1 MTSTHPWM
9 RRRVR
14 PATATTPGAATATTA
29 APMPPVPTPSAPTS
43 TSPNAAAPSPVAPAS
58 TGGGL
63 QLSFG
68 SGSSAP
74 APTQGPGPARVP
86 AAGSAPAGAAASN
99 STGPSP
105 RVAARLAARQRRVRP
120 FAAPDPR
127 DVRVLD
133 EDTAVVRVDRRR
145 SAVGTLV
152 VSGCTSTVWESTDH
166 VVGAGTIDG
175 GSAGRVVTTPGNRPL
190 VGFDDGV
197 ALVAL
202 RHVRTLRRALFIAR
216 GAERLTVALHDG
228 TAFAVDPGTSE
239 TMTIL
244 ALSVVDGEVEL
255 RAEPFPRAPHDG
267 EVFAAFGFTLSAPSI
282 GA

>member
-1 MTSTHPWM
+1 MD
-9 RRRVR
+9 
-14 PATATTPGAATATTA
+14 AA
-29 APMPPVPTPSAPTS
+29 
-43 TSPNAAAPSPVAPAS
+43 
-58 TGGGL
+58 
-63 QLSFG
+63 
-68 SGSSAP
+68 
-74 APTQGPGPARVP
+74 
-86 AAGSAPAGAAASN
+86 
-99 STGPSP
+99 TGPSP
-105 RVAARLAARQRRVRP
+105 RVAARLTARERRVRP

-133 EDTAVVRVDRRR
+133 ADSPVVRVDRRR

-152 VSGCTSTVWESTDH
+152 VSGCTSTVWESVDR
-166 VVGAGTIDG
+166 VVGAATVDG
-175 GSAGRVVTTPGNRPL
+175 GSAGRAVQTSGNRPL
-190 VGFDDGV
+190 VGFEDGR

-202 RHVRTLRRALFIAR
+202 RHVRSLRRALFIGR
-216 GAERLTVALHDG
+216 GADRLTVALHDG
-228 TAFAVDPGTSE
+228 TTFAVDPGTSD